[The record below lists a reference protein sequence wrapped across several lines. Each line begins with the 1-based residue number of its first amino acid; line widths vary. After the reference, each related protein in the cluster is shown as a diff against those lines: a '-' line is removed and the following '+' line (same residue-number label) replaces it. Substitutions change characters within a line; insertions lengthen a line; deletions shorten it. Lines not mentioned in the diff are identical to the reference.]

1 MVPGEGSRPLGD
13 RPKEALFNILGPLI
27 AQARFLDLFAGTG
40 SVGIE
45 ALSRGAAAAVFIDNS
60 SAAIRTVRANLD
72 HTHLSDRSRVIQG
85 DSFQYLERPSPK
97 PFDLIFV
104 APPQYRGLWIK
115 TLKSL
120 DRRPEWLNPDGS
132 VIVQIDPNEYV
143 ELALENLVQID
154 RRKYGATLLVFYER
168 PGD

>member
-1 MVPGEGSRPLGD
+1 M
-13 RPKEALFNILGPLI
+13 
-27 AQARFLDLFAGTG
+27 
-40 SVGIE
+40 
-45 ALSRGAAAAVFIDNS
+45 
-60 SAAIRTVRANLD
+60 
-72 HTHLSDRSRVIQG
+72 IQG